1 MAGHWTDLY
10 SFITGAIRRPDLGYL
25 VLSNDEAAKAH
36 IPMAGVVQW
45 KPTGWGDGGTMNWRA
60 AGAAMVRQPLE
71 QLCLVGEFGQ
81 VLLVGSGDRHEE
93 HVGGAAQALG
103 DRGPLRGVRAIGQHV
118 YCVGMDRQAHRR
130 HSASGSW
137 ASFDTGL
144 PPAAAGDVAGLEAID
159 GYSETDIYAVGW
171 DGEIWQHDGQRWL
184 ERDSPVNT
192 VLVDVCCAEDG
203 WVYAC
208 GRNGV
213 LIKGR
218 NDRWSVV
225 DIGGFPD
232 DIWSLA
238 SYQGRLY
245 LATMDYVLTL
255 GQQSLDVVDMGADA
269 AKTCYD
275 LVADQGVLWSIGA
288 KDVLSF
294 DGTAWTRID

>member
-1 MAGHWTDLY
+1 MTGHWTDLY

-36 IPMAGVVQW
+36 IAMAGIVQW
-45 KPTGWGDGGTMNWRA
+45 KPTGWGDGGTVNWRA
-60 AGAAMVRQPLE
+60 AGVAMVRQPLE

-93 HVGGAAQALG
+93 HVGGVALK

-118 YCVGMDRQAHRR
+118 YCVGMDRQAYRR
-130 HSASGSW
+130 NSVAGTWS
-137 ASFDTGL
+137 SFDNGL
-144 PPAAAGDVAGLEAID
+144 PPAAAGEVAGLEAID
-159 GYSETDIYAVGW
+159 GYSEADIYAVGW
-171 DGEIWQHDGQRWL
+171 DGEIWQHDGLRWTQ
-184 ERDSPVNT
+184 RDSPVNT
-192 VLVDVCCAEDG
+192 VLVDVCCAGDG

-218 NDRWSVV
+218 NDDWSLL
-225 DIGGFPD
+225 DLDGFSD
-232 DIWSLA
+232 DLWSLA
-238 SYQGRLY
+238 SYAGQLY

-255 GQQSLDVVDMGADA
+255 GAGHLDVVGMGQDQ

-275 LVADQGVLWSIGA
+275 LVVDQGVLWSIGA

-294 DGTAWTRID
+294 DGQAWTRID